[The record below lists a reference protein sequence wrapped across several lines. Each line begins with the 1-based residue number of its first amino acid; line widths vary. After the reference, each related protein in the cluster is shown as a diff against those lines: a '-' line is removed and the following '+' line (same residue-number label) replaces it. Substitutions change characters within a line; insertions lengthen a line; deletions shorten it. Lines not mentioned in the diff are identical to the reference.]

1 MSDVILFGPPQSSYV
16 RTARMTCVEKGI
28 THDLQPVDAGSASH
42 ERLHPWCRV
51 PAMRRGTFELYE
63 TSAIS
68 RYINETFDGP
78 ELLPRTADA
87 RAVME
92 QWVSAINCYIYD
104 STVRNYALKYIVP
117 AFRGEQPDRAAIEA
131 GLPNMQRD
139 VARLD
144 SAYAKSTWM
153 AGESLSLGDLF
164 VAPIAFTVAMFPEGR
179 EALGKARNLSRAFE
193 ALSQRDSFHK
203 AHDGVF
209 G

>member
-1 MSDVILFGPPQSSYV
+1 VSQVTLIGPPQSSYV
-16 RTARMTCVEKGI
+16 RTARICCLEKG
-28 THDLQPVDAGSASH
+28 VSH
-42 ERLHPWCRV
+42 TLEPAPQKSDEHRSLHPWTRV
-51 PAMRRGTFELYE
+51 PAFRHGDLQLFE
-63 TSAIS
+63 TSAIC
-68 RYINETFDGP
+68 RYIDAAFDGP
-78 ELLPRTADA
+78 RLIPTDPRRA
-87 RAVME
+87 AVME

-179 EALGKARNLSRAFE
+179 EALGSCRHLTRAVDAF
-193 ALSQRDSFHK
+193 AARDSFAAVH
-203 AHDGVF
+203 APA
-209 G
+209 